1 MKRVVITG
9 LGTVNPVGND
19 VSSTWDSLINGRS
32 GVGRITKFDTENF
45 NVKIAG
51 EVKDFDPLNVLEKK
65 ELRRMDLYTQY
76 SICSADEA
84 IKDAKLDFDSID
96 PYRVGVL
103 MATGIGGIK
112 TLEDQHSI
120 LLSRGPK
127 KISPFLIPMMIVNM
141 ASGQIAIKYGLK
153 GPNFTVS
160 SACAS
165 SGHGLISAYRII
177 QRGEADIM
185 LAGGAEA
192 SVTPLAIGGFSVMR
206 ALSTRNDDPK
216 TSSRPFDKERDG
228 FVVAE
233 GAAVLILESYEH
245 AVERGTQIYAEI
257 IGGGQTSDAYHI
269 TAPDLTGQGPASAMK
284 FAMQEAKVE
293 TELIDHV
300 NAHGTSTLYND
311 KIETKAIKIALGE
324 RAQQISV
331 VSTKSM
337 TGHMLGAASAIEA
350 LVVCLSMKDK
360 ITHPTANLVNPDPE
374 CDLDYVSEGTRKT
387 EINYALSNSLGF
399 GGHNVSILF
408 KNLNAE

>member
-19 VSSTWDSLINGRS
+19 VSSTWDALINGRS
-32 GVGRITKFDTENF
+32 GVGRITKFDAVNF

-51 EVKDFDPLNVLEKK
+51 EVKDFNPENILGKK
-65 ELRRMDLYTQY
+65 EIRKMDLYVQY

-84 IKDAKLDFDSID
+84 IKDAKLNFDNID

-103 MATGIGGIK
+103 IATGIGGIK

-120 LLSRGPK
+120 LLSRGPRK
-127 KISPFLIPMMIVNM
+127 VSPFLIPMMIVNM
-141 ASGQIAIKYGLK
+141 ASGQVAIKYGLK
-153 GPNFTVS
+153 GPNFSIS

-165 SGHGLISAYRII
+165 SGHGIISAYRII

-185 LAGGAEA
+185 LSGGAEA

-228 FVVAE
+228 FVVSE
-233 GAAVLILESYEH
+233 GAAVLVLESYEH
-245 AVERGTQIYAEI
+245 AVERGAQIYAEI

-269 TAPDLTGQGPASAMK
+269 TAPDVTGQGPASAMK
-284 FAMQEAKVE
+284 FAMQEGKVE
-293 TELIDHV
+293 AEVIDHV

-311 KIETKAIKIALGE
+311 KIETKAIKIALGK
-324 RAQQISV
+324 RAQQVSV

-337 TGHMLGAASAIEA
+337 TGHLLGAASAIEA
-350 LVVCLSMKDK
+350 LVVCLSMKNK

-374 CDLDYVSEGTRKT
+374 CDLDYVSEGARKT

>member
-19 VSSTWDSLINGRS
+19 VSSTWDALINGRS
-32 GVGRITKFDTENF
+32 GIGRISKFDTDNF
-45 NVKIAG
+45 TVRIAG
-51 EVKDFDPLNVLEKK
+51 EVKDFNPENILGKK
-65 ELRRMDLYTQY
+65 EIRKMDLYTQY

-84 IKDAKLDFDSID
+84 LKDANLDIDKID
-96 PYRVGVL
+96 PYRMGVL

-127 KISPFLIPMMIVNM
+127 KISPFMIPMMIVNM
-141 ASGQIAIKYGLK
+141 ASGQVAIKYGFK
-153 GPNFTVS
+153 GPNFSIS

-165 SGHGLISAYRII
+165 SGHGIISAYRII

-192 SVTPLAIGGFSVMR
+192 TVTPLTIGGFSVMR

-228 FVVAE
+228 FVVSE
-233 GAAVLILESYEH
+233 GAAVLVLESYEH
-245 AVERGTQIYAEI
+245 AVERGAQIYAEI

-269 TAPDLTGQGPASAMK
+269 TAPDVTGQGPASAMK
-284 FAMQEAKVE
+284 FAMQEGKVE
-293 TELIDHV
+293 AEVIDHV

-311 KIETKAIKIALGE
+311 KIETKAIKIALGK

-337 TGHMLGAASAIEA
+337 TGHLLGAASAIEA
-350 LVVCLSMKDK
+350 LVVCLSMKNH

-374 CDLDYVSEGTRKT
+374 CDLDYVSEGARKT